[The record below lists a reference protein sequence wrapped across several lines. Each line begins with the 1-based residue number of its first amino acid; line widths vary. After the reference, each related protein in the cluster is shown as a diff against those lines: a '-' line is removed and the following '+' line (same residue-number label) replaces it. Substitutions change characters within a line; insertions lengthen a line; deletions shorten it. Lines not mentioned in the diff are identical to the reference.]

1 MGFAIQRGGTCTLA
15 AVEELV
21 VKRRA
26 SQLVALAEAAV
37 WVGGGLVAA
46 AALRML
52 PPVPVGY
59 GVGAA
64 TVFGG
69 VLLGLGAW
77 VNGACILGAVA
88 RFGSGQWAYIVTPLG
103 FFLGCLTFGPLFAAS
118 SPAPQDASPWLQ
130 HATLWALVP
139 FAGFACWRLAHL
151 HATPDAR
158 RWSPH
163 TATTVIGLAF
173 LALLLLVGAW
183 AYTDVL
189 IDAARGMPHGAAV
202 PAALSAA
209 LLAGAVL
216 GGWTAGLFRH
226 TRASPRQIARCLAGG
241 LLMGWGALLVP
252 GGNDGL
258 VLVGLPLLRPH
269 AWLALFAMTATIAL
283 LIVLMRMARGARR
296 MRP

>member
-1 MGFAIQRGGTCTLA
+1 MGFAIQRGGTCTVA

-21 VKRRA
+21 VRRRA
-26 SQLVALAEAAV
+26 SQLAALAEAAV

-59 GVGAA
+59 SLGLT

-69 VLLGLGAW
+69 VLLGFGAW

-103 FFLGCLTFGPLFAAS
+103 FYLGCLTFAPLFAAMA
-118 SPAPQDASPWLQ
+118 PAPQEASLWVQRATPWV
-130 HATLWALVP
+130 LVP
-139 FAGFACWRLAHL
+139 FALFACWRLTRL
-151 HATPDAR
+151 HVDANAR

-189 IDAARGMPHGAAV
+189 LDAARGMPQGVAAR
-202 PAALSAA
+202 AALSAA
-209 LLAGAVL
+209 LLAGAAL

-226 TRASPRQIARCLAGG
+226 TRASPRQMARCLAGG

-258 VLVGLPLLRPH
+258 VLVGVPLLRPY
-269 AWLALFAMTATIAL
+269 AWLALLAMAATIAL
-283 LIVLMRMARGARR
+283 LLMARGAHRA
-296 MRP
+296 RP